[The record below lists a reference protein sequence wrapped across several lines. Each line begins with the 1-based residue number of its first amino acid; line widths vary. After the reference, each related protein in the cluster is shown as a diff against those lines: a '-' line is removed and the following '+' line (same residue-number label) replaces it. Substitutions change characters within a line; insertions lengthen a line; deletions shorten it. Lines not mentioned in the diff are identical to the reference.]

1 MKPMASA
8 IMPRAMLDIDR
19 SRRAIGTDDAV
30 TAFAVL
36 LRCLPVVLLGPLRDP
51 DRRRRVLPPTPDEAA
66 RDKRVT
72 KRREAKSGAT
82 SPQPAVAPDD
92 TSANAI
98 ALFGPQTFNRA
109 ALPC

>member
-30 TAFAVL
+30 TAFAVS